1 MAGRRGGLPIIYH
14 PQYRLGIS
22 GIPLDALRAERIAT
36 FLLDGGWI
44 GQDNLVE
51 PHPAHVEAL
60 RRVHTGAYLRSL
72 DDPQV
77 VGRVLGLP
85 LGPRETR
92 EAVELQRL
100 TAGGTIRTGELAL
113 ERQGPAVHLGGGF
126 HHAGPHRGGGL
137 CLLNDVAV
145 AVAHLR
151 NRGFQEPILVVDL
164 DIHDGNGTR
173 AHFAHD
179 PSVHTFSIH
188 NRNWEDPVATADTS
202 LEVGAGVGDEEYLGL
217 LRRELPPVAAAHR
230 PGFTF
235 YIAGADVAR
244 EDVYGDAQL
253 SDGAILVRDRF
264 VVETLQEV
272 RGRHPL
278 AVVLG
283 GGYGPSAW
291 RPPARFI
298 AWLLAGR
305 EVELPDDLSIS
316 LGRVHWMEGRTKG
329 ESSRGEGVPDRG
341 GEPREQDRTDRAL
354 FSLTEEDLGAL
365 GGGPSQEGRLL
376 GKFSVREVERDLQR
390 FGIVEQARARG
401 YPEPTVEILPSSGL
415 GPTVRL
421 YGSPDRA
428 DLLME
433 LRVEVDDRILPS
445 FTFLTVEW
453 LLLQDPRSSFSP
465 ARDPLPGQEH
475 PGLGVLADVVA
486 WLVTLCR
493 TLALDGLAFRSS
505 HFHMAALAR
514 RHLRFLDPGDQDR
527 FQRILALTQDQTL
540 AEASRSVAAGE
551 VVDPGPPPQPLRWVE
566 VPMVVPVS
574 RRLKQQL
581 SVA

>member
-1 MAGRRGGLPIIYH
+1 M
-14 PQYRLGIS
+14 
-22 GIPLDALRAERIAT
+22 
-36 FLLDGGWI
+36 
-44 GQDNLVE
+44 
-51 PHPAHVEAL
+51 
-60 RRVHTGAYLRSL
+60 
-72 DDPQV
+72 
-77 VGRVLGLP
+77 
-85 LGPRETR
+85 
-92 EAVELQRL
+92 
-100 TAGGTIRTGELAL
+100 
-113 ERQGPAVHLGGGF
+113 
-126 HHAGPHRGGGL
+126 
-137 CLLNDVAV
+137 
-145 AVAHLR
+145 
-151 NRGFQEPILVVDL
+151 
-164 DIHDGNGTR
+164 
-173 AHFAHD
+173 
-179 PSVHTFSIH
+179 
-188 NRNWEDPVATADTS
+188 
-202 LEVGAGVGDEEYLGL
+202 
-217 LRRELPPVAAAHR
+217 
-230 PGFTF
+230 
-235 YIAGADVAR
+235 
-244 EDVYGDAQL
+244 
-253 SDGAILVRDRF
+253 
-264 VVETLQEV
+264 
-272 RGRHPL
+272 
-278 AVVLG
+278 
-283 GGYGPSAW
+283 
-291 RPPARFI
+291 
-298 AWLLAGR
+298 
-305 EVELPDDLSIS
+305 
-316 LGRVHWMEGRTKG
+316 
-329 ESSRGEGVPDRG
+329 
-341 GEPREQDRTDRAL
+341 
-354 FSLTEEDLGAL
+354 GAL